1 MNIILASS
9 SPYRKSLLEKLR
21 LPFQCCS
28 PDIDETPLA
37 GESAEELT
45 QRLSREKALALKTQY
60 PEHLII
66 ASDQAAQLNET
77 ILGKPGT
84 IQQAIKQLSDC
95 NGQSVT
101 FYTSLCLLNTQTSQ
115 YQVDTVPYTVHFR
128 TLKRIEIENYVK
140 LERPLDC
147 AGSFK
152 CEGLGISLF
161 SKMEGDDPN
170 SLIGLPLVRLNHM
183 LMNEGVNPLLPH

>member
-101 FYTSLCLLNTQTSQ
+101 L
-115 YQVDTVPYTVHFR
+115 YQ
-128 TLKRIEIENYVK
+128 
-140 LERPLDC
+140 PLP
-147 AGSFK
+147 AQH
-152 CEGLGISLF
+152 
-161 SKMEGDDPN
+161 PN
-170 SLIGLPLVRLNHM
+170 QPIPG
-183 LMNEGVNPLLPH
+183 